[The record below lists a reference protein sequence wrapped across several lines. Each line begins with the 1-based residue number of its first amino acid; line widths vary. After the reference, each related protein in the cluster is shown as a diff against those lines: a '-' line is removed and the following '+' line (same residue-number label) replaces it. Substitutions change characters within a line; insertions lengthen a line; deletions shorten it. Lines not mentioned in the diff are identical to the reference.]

1 MPIQAPRGGMT
12 VVVTG
17 ASSGFGK
24 GIARQLAAEG
34 ANVVLAARRTELIEA
49 LAKECGPN
57 AIAVT
62 TDISKE
68 EDMAHLFETA
78 KTEFGKIDVWINN
91 AALGIIG
98 SFTKVPLE
106 DLVRLVEINI
116 LGTMYG
122 SHYALKHFKEQ
133 GCGTLINM
141 SSFVSKVPMPYGA
154 IYTATKAAIT
164 SLSAGLYQEMKVE
177 GRDGIH
183 VCVVHP
189 WVTDTPWTVHSGN
202 YSGHELR
209 FGPVDNPEMVIQAVV
224 GLIDKPEESIDIGF
238 KVKGT
243 LFSYKLAPGTV
254 EKMTGASLMAMLKS
268 APPADSTSGSLHIS
282 GPEGREVSGDLRQ
295 KLKEKLK
302 GQEGKT

>member
-1 MPIQAPRGGMT
+1 MSIKKPRDGLT

-24 GIARQLAAEG
+24 GIVEQLAAEG
-34 ANVVLAARRTELIEA
+34 ANVVLAARRTELIDK
-49 LAKECGPN
+49 LARECGPN

-68 EDMAHLFETA
+68 EDMARLYETA
-78 KTEFGKIDVWINN
+78 VSKFGKIDVWINN
-91 AALGIIG
+91 AALGIMG
-98 SFTKVPLE
+98 SFTKVPTK

-133 GCGTLINM
+133 GHGTLINM
-141 SSFVSKVPMPYGA
+141 SSFVSKVPLPYGA

-164 SLSAGLYQEMKVE
+164 SLSAGLYQEMKLE
-177 GRDGIH
+177 SRDDIH

-189 WVTDTPWTVHSGN
+189 WVTDTPWTMHSGN

-209 FGPVDNPEMVIQAVV
+209 FGPVDDPETVIGAVI
-224 GLIDKPEESIDIGF
+224 GLIDNPQESIDIGF

-243 LFSYKLAPGTV
+243 LASYKLIPGLV
-254 EKMTGASLMAMLKS
+254 GKLNGASLVAMLKS
-268 APPADSTSGSLHIS
+268 APEADATSGSLHAPIA
-282 GPEGREVSGDLRQ
+282 EGTEVSGDLRQ
-295 KLKEKLK
+295 KLKQKLK
-302 GQEGKT
+302 GQEE

>member
-1 MPIQAPRGGMT
+1 MSDKTLRGGLT

-24 GIARQLAAEG
+24 GIVKQLSEEG
-34 ANVVLAARRTELIEA
+34 ANVVLAARRTKLIEE

-57 AIAVT
+57 AVAVT

-68 EDMAHLFETA
+68 EDMARLFETA
-78 KTEFGKIDVWINN
+78 VSKFGKIDVWINN
-91 AALGIIG
+91 AALGIMG
-98 SFTKVPLE
+98 SFTKVPVE

-133 GCGTLINM
+133 GKGTLINM
-141 SSFVSKVPMPYGA
+141 SSFVSKVPLPYGA
-154 IYTATKAAIT
+154 IYTGTKAAIT

-177 GRDGIH
+177 GRDDIH

-189 WVTDTPWTVHSGN
+189 WVTDTPWTLHTGN

-209 FGPVDNPEMVIQAVV
+209 FGPVDDPETVIKAVI
-224 GLIDKPEESIDIGF
+224 GLIDKPQKSVDIGF

-243 LFSYKLAPGTV
+243 LASYKLAPGLV
-254 EKMTGASLMAMLKS
+254 GKLNGAALLAMLQD
-268 APPADSTSGSLHIS
+268 APEADVTSGSLHA
-282 GPEGREVSGDLRQ
+282 PVAEGTEVSGELRQ
-295 KLKEKLK
+295 KMKRKLKE
-302 GQEGKT
+302 QEE

>member
-1 MPIQAPRGGMT
+1 MAIKASRGGLT

-24 GIARQLAAEG
+24 GIVKQLSSEG

-49 LAKECGPN
+49 LAEECGPN
-57 AIAVT
+57 AVAVT

-68 EDMAHLFETA
+68 EDIKRLFETA
-78 KTEFGKIDVWINN
+78 TSTFGKIDVWINN

-98 SFTKVPLE
+98 SFTKVPVE

-133 GCGTLINM
+133 GRGTLINM

-154 IYTATKAAIT
+154 IYTGTKAAIT
-164 SLSAGLYQEMKVE
+164 SLSAGLYQEMKLE
-177 GRDGIH
+177 GRDDIH
-183 VCVVHP
+183 VCVLHP
-189 WVTDTPWTVHSGN
+189 WVTDTPWTKHTGN

-209 FGPVDNPEMVIQAVV
+209 FGPVDDPEKVIGAVI
-224 GLIDKPEESIDIGF
+224 GLIDKPQESIDIGF

-243 LFSYKLAPGTV
+243 LSSYKLVPGLV
-254 EKMTGASLMAMLKS
+254 GKLTGASLMAMLQS
-268 APPADSTSGSLHIS
+268 APEADVTSGSLHTPIA
-282 GPEGREVSGDLRQ
+282 EGREVSGDLRE
-295 KLKEKLK
+295 KLKQKLK
-302 GQEGKT
+302 GQEE